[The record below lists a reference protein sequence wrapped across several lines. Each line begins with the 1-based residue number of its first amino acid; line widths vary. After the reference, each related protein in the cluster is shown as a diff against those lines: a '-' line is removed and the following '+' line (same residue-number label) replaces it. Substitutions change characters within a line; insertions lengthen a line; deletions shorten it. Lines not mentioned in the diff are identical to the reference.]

1 MRRGLSCLWCLA
13 LAIALAAPAWAAES
27 SAVKPAPDQVLGQ
40 LLAGN
45 ARFVAGQP
53 QASHRDLA
61 RVNLAA
67 TVNQGDYALATVLS
81 CSDSRVPV
89 EVLFDVG
96 VMDVFVIR
104 VAGNVAQTDEI
115 GSIEYGVA
123 HVNTPLLMVLGHTGC
138 GAVTA
143 VINEVEGRNAKWE
156 RNIPPLVAPIV
167 PAVKRAKADHPDQCC
182 AALLPAA
189 VEENVWQALLSIFK
203 ASPAT
208 RELVKSG
215 KVMAVGAIYDLP
227 SGQVKVLDQAKPAQ
241 ILAQAE
247 AAPDRAVEAFAS
259 GK

>member
-1 MRRGLSCLWCLA
+1 MSFLPCLA
-13 LAIALAAPAWAAES
+13 LAIVLSAPAWAAES
-27 SAVKPAPDQVLGQ
+27 SAAKPAPDQVLAS

-45 ARFVAGQP
+45 ARFAAGQP
-53 QASHRDLA
+53 QAAHRDLA

-67 TVNQGDYALATVLS
+67 SVNQGDYALATVLS

-89 EVLFDVG
+89 ELIFDVG
-96 VMDVFVIR
+96 VMDLFVIR

-115 GSIEYGVA
+115 GSIEYGLS
-123 HVNTPLLMVLGHTGC
+123 HVHTPLLMVLGHSGC

-143 VINEVEGRNAKWE
+143 VINEVEGRHAKWE

-215 KVMAVGAIYDLP
+215 KIMAVGALYDLT
-227 SGQVKVLDQAKPAQ
+227 SGQVKVLDQTKPAQ
-241 ILAQAE
+241 LLAQAE
-247 AAPDRAVEAFAS
+247 AAPDKAVEAFAA
-259 GK
+259 GQ